1 MDNLT
6 LSHLISGHGT
16 RVTEPPTELLVDQER
31 GCENPE
37 LRQEVGPFE
46 ILYKKKKSIKNA
58 VKIKLT

>member
-1 MDNLT
+1 M
-6 LSHLISGHGT
+6 
-16 RVTEPPTELLVDQER
+16 TEPPTELLVDQER